1 MKEERHYL
9 DTLQT
14 MFIEKMMHKIAQGKF
29 SIYGD
34 STLEVLSSII
44 QSTYY
49 TDSQKSWL
57 MSMRE
62 DYLNE
67 FCR

>member
-1 MKEERHYL
+1 MKEKRWYL
-9 DTLQT
+9 DTLQIR
-14 MFIEKMMHKIAQGKF
+14 FLEKMMHKIARGKWKSF
-29 SIYGD
+29 GD
-34 STLEVLSSII
+34 STLEGLSSII

-62 DYLNE
+62 EYIKE

>member
-1 MKEERHYL
+1 MKEKRWYL
-9 DTLQT
+9 DTLQIR
-14 MFIEKMMHKIAQGKF
+14 FLEKMMHKIARGKWKSF
-29 SIYGD
+29 GD
-34 STLEVLSSII
+34 STLEGLSSII

-62 DYLNE
+62 DYIKE